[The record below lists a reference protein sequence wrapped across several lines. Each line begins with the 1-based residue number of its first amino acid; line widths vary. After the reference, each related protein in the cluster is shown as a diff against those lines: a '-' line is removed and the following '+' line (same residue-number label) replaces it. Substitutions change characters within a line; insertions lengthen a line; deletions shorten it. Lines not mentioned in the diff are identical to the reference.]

1 MFFRKKG
8 WLRNEYDEILLRELD
23 NLRKIRAKQKLLLE
37 KSFDPSDEVINQVRV
52 TEAKYFYLLKE
63 AKNRKINFR

>member
-52 TEAKYFYLLKE
+52 TEAKYFYLLKV